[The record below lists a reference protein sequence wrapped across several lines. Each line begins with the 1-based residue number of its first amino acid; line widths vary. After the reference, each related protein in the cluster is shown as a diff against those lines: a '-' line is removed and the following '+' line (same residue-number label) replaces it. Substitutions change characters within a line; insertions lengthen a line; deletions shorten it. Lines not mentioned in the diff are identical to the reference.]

1 MKSNQKVAKNRKSY
15 SCEMCNY
22 NTSNHYDFEKH
33 NLTRKHL
40 ANIKSN
46 QIEQESPQKSQHHIC
61 KNCNKQYNSKSG
73 LWNHSKK
80 CSQNNDKLENTIIS
94 RDPNVSDL
102 LMEIIKQNQ
111 EFKEHLMEIVKEP
124 RMVNHGTVNNTN
136 NTQFNLQLF
145 LNEKC
150 KDAITANEFV
160 ENLQISFA
168 DLENL
173 GNKGYVEGITN
184 IILKGLKMLDVTKR
198 TFHCT
203 DVKRETMYIKDINE
217 WTKDNEDKTKLKS
230 VIENVATK
238 NKYKAKEWR
247 ETHPGIHVLDS
258 RDNNMHMKLFEE
270 LMAIEAEKEEKL
282 KEKIIKNLAKE
293 VHVDK

>member
-1 MKSNQKVAKNRKSY
+1 MESNQNLPKSRITF
-15 SCEMCNY
+15 SCETCDF
-22 NTSNHYDFEKH
+22 NTSNKKDYNKH
-33 NLTRKHL
+33 LATRKHINRQL
-40 ANIKSN
+40 SN
-46 QIEQESPQKSQHHIC
+46 QFEPESPQKTPIYAC
-61 KNCNKQYNSKSG
+61 NICNKQLTSKSG
-73 LWNHSKK
+73 LWSHSKK
-80 CSQNNDKLENTIIS
+80 CTKNNHLHN
-94 RDPNVSDL
+94 DL
-102 LMEIIKQNQ
+102 VIELIKQNH
-111 EFKEHLMEIVKEP
+111 EFKELIIEQNKKIIELASEP
-124 RMVNHGTVNNTN
+124 KTITTNNTN

-160 ENLQISFA
+160 ENLQISFD

-198 TFHCT
+198 PFHCT

-217 WTKDNEDKTKLKS
+217 WTKDSEDKTKLKS

-258 RDNNMHMKLFEE
+258 HDNNMHMKLFGE
-270 LMAIEAEKEEKL
+270 LMAIETDKEEKL
-282 KEKIIKNLAKE
+282 KERIIKILAKE